1 MPRSN
6 AIERTLELFSG
17 RITPEWYMKL
27 EKGYA
32 DSWEEQRRQHRPAGV
47 ESARQYWTELSLSL
61 LMQPKPDK
69 GMLRTAIEGTKIGNK
84 DLHQKL
90 KDKLRILR

>member
-1 MPRSN
+1 MDN
-6 AIERTLELFSG
+6 AVQKTLELFGG
-17 RITPEWYMKL
+17 RVVPEWYMKL

-32 DSWEEQRRQHRPAGV
+32 DNWEENRRQHRPAGV
-47 ESARQYWTELSLSL
+47 DSAKQYWTELSLSL
-61 LMQPKPDK
+61 LMQPNPDK

-90 KDKLRILR
+90 KEKLRILR